1 MNAKGPAYR
10 DDESAGPDF
19 EGTHVQP
26 IEHILEEAFDAAGF
40 ALLATD
46 GMLLLRAVDADEL
59 EARVQ
64 RKDDPDPHFLVI
76 RGKHP
81 LDVDEVW
88 RMVRRAERWLRRPKR
103 RLDGDGE

>member
-1 MNAKGPAYR
+1 LTTKGPAKR
-10 DDESAGPDF
+10 HATAGPDF
-19 EGTHVQP
+19 EGSHVQP

-40 ALLATD
+40 VLLDTD
-46 GMLLLRAVDADEL
+46 GMLLLRAEDEDAL

-64 RKDDPDPHFLVI
+64 RQDDPDPHYLIV

-88 RMVRRAERWLRRPKR
+88 RMVRRAERWLRPPKR
-103 RLDGDGE
+103 KLRY